1 MQQLISHTT
10 VSTPAIMRLKEV
22 AYYLQISLVTL
33 WRMGEQDPNFPKKI
47 RMNSRCVG
55 YLKTD
60 IDVWLANKSGGGA

>member
-60 IDVWLANKSGGGA
+60 IDNWLASKGE

>member
-1 MQQLISHTT
+1 MYQSNEHTT
-10 VSTPAIMRLKEV
+10 VSTPAIMRLKEA
-22 AYYLQISLVTL
+22 AYYLQISLPTL